1 VKGGMMDVKIA
12 AQETD
17 KLIDSTNLPLSNA
30 EYGKDHLHEMVNKI
44 TCGEISGEQA
54 HRWLGYLQGAVVI
67 GGSATLEQI
76 KLINYGS

>member
-1 VKGGMMDVKIA
+1 MMDARIA

-17 KLIDSTNLPLSNA
+17 KLIDATNLPLLNS

-44 TCGEISGEQA
+44 ICGEVSGEKA

-67 GGSATLEQI
+67 GGVSLEQVKMINKGSKI
-76 KLINYGS
+76 K